1 MSKKALIV
9 LIVLFF
15 FLLIFFSGL
24 TVFAQNEVKVRK
36 KLLIA
41 CPKNLAV
48 LHILAMLSPSGE
60 AMKQRFFH
68 PLTMKARGY
77 FSEFKNHPA
86 VETTDKLFKM
96 AWYFALNNIAFYYS
110 EFPQAKLVR
119 EFPEEDKEWKAM
131 EKMISSY
138 VASVRDF
145 YLRSRFDNFWENHLQ
160 DIQAV
165 MLEVKDNLP
174 SVEIP
179 QLMEDFYGKSVERF
193 YFVPCPFM
201 ASSAAHVEINDN
213 GKWIFYHL
221 DGFQKYSDS
230 FSNAYYAFH
239 EFSHSFLEPISRKY
253 SEEINKLAY
262 LYQPLKEDFQR
273 LGYTSWDRAFAE
285 HLVTAGQ
292 LLLTKKVFGEE
303 RTRNMLERENTQG
316 FRLLN
321 RFCDYFKEYEANRR
335 KFKDIEA
342 FYPEILS
349 RLSRLKVEEFRR
361 PGIMGFYPEYKEDK
375 LFIKDLVPDSALQ
388 RAGAQ
393 KDDIFFAIG
402 KDRINSEEN
411 FNKAKERWW
420 NKAKEGDSVEMV
432 ILRQGKEIRM
442 SVPVPFVVDYR
453 YIEEK

>member
-1 MSKKALIV
+1 
-9 LIVLFF
+9 
-15 FLLIFFSGL
+15 
-24 TVFAQNEVKVRK
+24 
-36 KLLIA
+36 
-41 CPKNLAV
+41 
-48 LHILAMLSPSGE
+48 
-60 AMKQRFFH
+60 
-68 PLTMKARGY
+68 
-77 FSEFKNHPA
+77 
-86 VETTDKLFKM
+86 M

-119 EFPEEDKEWKAM
+119 EFREEDKEWKAM

-160 DIQAV
+160 DIQAM

-174 SVEIP
+174 SLEIP

-201 ASSAAHVEINDN
+201 ASSATHLEINDN

-239 EFSHSFLEPISRKY
+239 EFSHSFLEPISSKH

-273 LGYTSWDRAFAE
+273 LGYTNWDRAFAE

-303 RTRNMLERENTQG
+303 RTKKMLERESTQG

-321 RFCDYFKEYEANRR
+321 RFCDYFKEYEANRG

-342 FYPEILS
+342 FYPEILR

-361 PGIMGFYPEYKEDK
+361 PGIMGFYPEYKADK

-402 KDRINSEEN
+402 KDRINSEES

-420 NKAKEGDSVEMV
+420 NKAKEGDSVEIV
-432 ILRQGKEIRM
+432 ILRQGKEIRI

-453 YIEEK
+453 YLEEK